1 MITFFIYTLILGI
14 VVCWLGRELTVRLSF
29 ILITK
34 INNNLLNRRGLKHL
48 LAYWK
53 VINW

>member
-1 MITFFIYTLILGI
+1 MIPFLLISFFVGFLLIWISKIAI
-14 VVCWLGRELTVRLSF
+14 VYVSF
-29 ILITK
+29 ILCSR
-34 INNNLLNRRGLKHL
+34 INNGILNRKGLKHL